1 MHGLRW
7 AISVFAVS
15 LAVACASGAPSASAP
30 APPSAAPA
38 ATAAN
43 PSPAPAT
50 STAQRTPLQPPVTV
64 RLGDV
69 PTVANAGIYVAH
81 ARGYFQEE
89 GIEVHFEKFD
99 TGERTIPALAT
110 GQVDVGAG
118 GVSAGMFSA
127 IARGLQLKIVA
138 GMTQSQPGFASSAFV
153 VRKDLVDSGRVRD
166 FADLRGL
173 RIATPSLTS
182 ALGPYFY
189 RILDRGGLTEADVET
204 SLLAFPDMVVALGNG
219 VIDAALMTEPFVA
232 YARQTGAG
240 ERWKG
245 ADELYPNHQIT
256 VMLYSPEFPQR
267 APEAAV
273 RWLVAYLRGARDYY
287 REVLHGSGDK
297 TAMYR
302 ILAEYTPIKD
312 LAIYP
317 AMVPTGLEPNG
328 GLNMASLEGDQALW
342 VAQGHIPQR
351 ADLESAVDLQYLQ
364 AARRLLDGQ

>member
-1 MHGLRW
+1 MSRTGWTALALGL
-7 AISVFAVS
+7 S
-15 LAVACASGAPSASAP
+15 LTAAC
-30 APPSAAPA
+30 AAPA
-38 ATAAN
+38 A
-43 PSPAPAT
+43 PAPTPAAASPPRAASTPAPTAT
-50 STAQRTPLQPPVTV
+50 TRAPLQPPATV
-64 RLGDV
+64 RLADV

-89 GIEVHFEKFD
+89 GLEVVFEKFD

-127 IARGLQLKIVA
+127 IARGLELKIVA

-182 ALGPYFY
+182 ALGPYFF
-189 RILDRGGLTEADVET
+189 RILERGGLTEADVET

-232 YARQTGAG
+232 YAQQTGSG
-240 ERWKG
+240 VRWKG

-256 VMLYSPEFPQR
+256 VMLYSPDFPRR

-287 REVLHGSGDK
+287 HEVLHGSGDK
-297 TAMYR
+297 MPMYR

-328 GLNMASLEGDQALW
+328 GLNLASLEGDQELW
-342 VAQGHIPQR
+342 AAQGHIPQR
-351 ADLESAVDLQYLQ
+351 ADLHSAVDLQYLE
-364 AARRLLDGQ
+364 AARRLLDSGR